1 MAYNSSWPY
10 CYNLAEEWYKWQSL
24 PFAFSFWLVRR
35 DAVKSKPELVKSFIQ
50 YLKDSRELGGVFE
63 SMIFLHLSALC
74 QRLVP
79 RPRLFYW
86 RTAAGKEVDFVI
98 EWGRKL
104 LAVEVMLSRTPRFS
118 DTGGLRLFLEEYPET
133 SAGVLIHS
141 GNEVRRLHDKIVAI
155 PWFILAGL

>member
-1 MAYNSSWPY
+1 MWEDPGLVSFLSGHFD
-10 CYNLAEEWYKWQSL
+10 AES
-24 PFAFSFWLVRR
+24 
-35 DAVKSKPELVKSFIQ
+35 
-50 YLKDSRELGGVFE
+50 LKDSRELGGVFE

-86 RTAAGKEVDFVI
+86 RTATGKEVDFVL

-104 LAVEVMLSRTPRFS
+104 LAVEVKLSRTPRYS
-118 DTGGLRLFLEEYPET
+118 DTGSMRLFLEEYPET